1 MSTCGQSA
9 VVLLEAWHSRTSG
22 RQSAKER
29 ASASMSGAILFF
41 IVVIGWVVLLFMMF
55 SSGVSFIRITTYE
68 SRSVPEEKK
77 REVIPVDVAVYY
89 ETLCPYS
96 REFITS
102 KLLPAYLRAPEL
114 MNLSLVPYGNA
125 ETKVTAEGYEFS
137 CQHGLTECQGNKIH
151 SCAVEL
157 LDDPTSQL
165 QYVACTMRGEDD
177 PVESGSE
184 CARSMYIVWEP
195 IMDCAEGPL
204 GNELLYAN
212 GVRTR
217 SVRPELKGVPTI
229 TLNGIR
235 KKSTVVWNDL
245 LGEVCKLF
253 EDPKPE
259 ECLRRPIHD
268 VTNATSGVY

>member
-1 MSTCGQSA
+1 
-9 VVLLEAWHSRTSG
+9 
-22 RQSAKER
+22 
-29 ASASMSGAILFF
+29 MSGAMLFF

-137 CQHGLTECQGNKIH
+137 CQHGPGECQGNKIH

-157 LDDPTSQL
+157 LEDPTSQL
-165 QYVACTMRGEDD
+165 QYVACTMRGQDD
-177 PVESGSE
+177 PVESGGE
-184 CARSMYIVWEP
+184 
-195 IMDCAEGPL
+195 
-204 GNELLYAN
+204 
-212 GVRTR
+212 
-217 SVRPELKGVPTI
+217 
-229 TLNGIR
+229 IR
-235 KKSTVVWNDL
+235 QKSTVVWNDL

-253 EDPKPE
+253 VDPKPE

-268 VTNATSGVY
+268 VKNATSGVY